1 MKTYSELIRIPDF
14 DERLKYLYIGGG
26 VGEETFGFD
35 RWLNQVL
42 YRSGEWRLKRNEIIL
57 RDCGCDLACKGYD
70 IYDKIYIHHIEPIT
84 KKDIVDREAK
94 IFDND
99 NLVCVS
105 FDTHQMIH
113 FGVRD
118 ENLLALNGERHAG
131 DTKLW

>member
-1 MKTYSELIRIPDF
+1 MKTYSELIRYPSF

-42 YRSGEWRLKRNEIIL
+42 YRSQEWRLKRNEIIL
-57 RDCGCDLACKGYD
+57 RDLGCDLACNGYD

-84 KKDIVDREAK
+84 KQDIVDRAAK
-94 IFDND
+94 LFDPD

-113 FGVRD
+113 FRIRD
-118 ENLLALNGERHAG
+118 DNLAALNGERHEG